1 MKHLNLTYLP
11 LDGGSLNDEDF
22 LLLDD
27 DTAADDDV
35 EDDDDGSVQ
44 DDVLLLLKV
53 FRATHVT
60 DINQQ
65 HCAEKLSF
73 DIVLLKTT

>member
-1 MKHLNLTYLP
+1 MTKILP
-11 LDGGSLNDEDF
+11 GVQGVRLAGWSLCGG
-22 LLLDD
+22 DD
-27 DTAADDDV
+27 
-35 EDDDDGSVQ
+35 EDDDDDDDDYEDDEDGDGDDGSLQ

-65 HCAEKLSF
+65 HCAEKTL
-73 DIVLLKTT
+73 I